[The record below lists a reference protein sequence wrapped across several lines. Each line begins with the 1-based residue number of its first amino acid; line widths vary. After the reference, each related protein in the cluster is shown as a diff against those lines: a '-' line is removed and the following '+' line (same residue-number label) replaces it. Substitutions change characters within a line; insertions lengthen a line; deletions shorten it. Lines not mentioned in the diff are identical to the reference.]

1 MWKVGDLATYAFVV
15 KKGNFVF
22 INCPEADI
30 GELESGAFIGEA
42 SAITTNSVQ
51 TTSVVASRKASIF
64 KILKEDLIAFLNK
77 NPGINLMFQG
87 INYIE

>member
-30 GELESGAFIGEA
+30 GELESGAFIGEV
-42 SAITTNSVQ
+42 SAITANSV
-51 TTSVVASRKASIF
+51 
-64 KILKEDLIAFLNK
+64 
-77 NPGINLMFQG
+77 
-87 INYIE
+87 